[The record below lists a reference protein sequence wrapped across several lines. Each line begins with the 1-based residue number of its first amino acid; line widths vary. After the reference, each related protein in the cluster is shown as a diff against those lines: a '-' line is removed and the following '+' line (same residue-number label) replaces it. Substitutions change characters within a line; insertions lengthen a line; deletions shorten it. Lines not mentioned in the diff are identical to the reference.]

1 MSALK
6 SPTEADILEG
16 VVRPDSAGMS
26 LEAARAL
33 LQLSFDA
40 PAKKAVSKLLRENSK
55 GTISAEDRLLLD
67 RYLRVGQLID
77 LVQAKARLSLSQ
89 SKA

>member
-6 SPTEADILEG
+6 SLTEADILDG
-16 VVRPDSAGMS
+16 IVRPDGADMS
-26 LEAARAL
+26 PEAAHAL
-33 LQLSFDA
+33 LQLRFDA
-40 PAKKAVSKLLRENSK
+40 SAKKAVTKLLRENAK
-55 GTISAEDRLLLD
+55 GSISAEDRLLLE